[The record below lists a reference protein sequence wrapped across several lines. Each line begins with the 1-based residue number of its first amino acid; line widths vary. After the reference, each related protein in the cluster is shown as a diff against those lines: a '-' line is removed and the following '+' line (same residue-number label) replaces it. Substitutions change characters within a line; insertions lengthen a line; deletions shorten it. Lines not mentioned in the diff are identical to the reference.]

1 MEQFCPLYFPL
12 YPPSYLLPG
21 LKEYLGDPTPL
32 ATTVQPGQL
41 TNPPSIREEE
51 DVHHEL
57 SNSKNFP
64 LLVGSRKLVFLHAT
78 TSEWCRR
85 RGKRSEGRKGGAV
98 DDRGRGW
105 AVSDEK
111 SIARGA
117 AAFEGGVLVS
127 VNHLEAVALDK
138 YSEYYIVFLIPPAPL
153 KI

>member
-1 MEQFCPLYFPL
+1 MEKLCPLYFPL

-57 SNSKNFP
+57 SNSKNPP

-85 RGKRSEGRKGGAV
+85 RGKRTEGRKEGAV

-111 SIARGA
+111 SRTPQVPCKYLRKYVIKKP
-117 AAFEGGVLVS
+117 
-127 VNHLEAVALDK
+127 NQMAVYVDLLA
-138 YSEYYIVFLIPPAPL
+138 
-153 KI
+153 